1 VFFDGLMGE
10 KVNGRSEAE
19 EAAKLNVARRF
30 CLPYYKLIYVYTTLI
45 ILFVYYFFLVFG
57 L

>member
-30 CLPYYKLIYVYTTLI
+30 CLPYDKLIYVYTTLI